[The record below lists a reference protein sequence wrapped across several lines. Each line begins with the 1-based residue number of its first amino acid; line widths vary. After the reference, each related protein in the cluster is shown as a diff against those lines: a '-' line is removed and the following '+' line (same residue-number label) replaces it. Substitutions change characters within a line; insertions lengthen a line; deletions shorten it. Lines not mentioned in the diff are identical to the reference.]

1 MTMSSAADKP
11 QRRYATI
18 LPYLLVT
25 LAPLCWAGN
34 VVLARGVVD
43 IIPPVAF
50 AFWRWAVAF
59 TVLVPFTWRYVK
71 KDWKSALKSWKIMS
85 LLSVLGISGFNTLLY
100 TAVHTTTAINAAMI
114 QSTMPAIII
123 LMTLLLYR
131 ERITRGQLFGVA
143 VCLSGAFVVIL
154 RGRLGTL
161 LTMTF
166 AGGDLMMVSAVVL
179 YALYS
184 ALLPKRPAIHPLS
197 FLSLSFGIGTLG
209 LLPLYIWEL
218 GGSQPLAWS
227 WPVVLS
233 ILYVSLFPSVLAYF
247 CWNRGV
253 QVIGVNRTG
262 LFINLIPVFA
272 SILAVLLLH
281 ESLAMFHIAGMFLIF
296 GGLFLFYR

>member
-184 ALLPKRPAIHPLS
+184 ALLPNGPPFIR
-197 FLSLSFGIGTLG
+197 
-209 LLPLYIWEL
+209 
-218 GGSQPLAWS
+218 
-227 WPVVLS
+227 
-233 ILYVSLFPSVLAYF
+233 SVF
-247 CWNRGV
+247 
-253 QVIGVNRTG
+253 
-262 LFINLIPVFA
+262 
-272 SILAVLLLH
+272 
-281 ESLAMFHIAGMFLIF
+281 
-296 GGLFLFYR
+296 

>member
-1 MTMSSAADKP
+1 MSSLADKP
-11 QRRYATI
+11 HRRLTAI
-18 LPYLLVT
+18 LPYLLVAV
-25 LAPLCWAGN
+25 APLCWAGN

-43 IIPPVAF
+43 IIEPVAF

-59 TVLVPFTWRYVK
+59 TVLAPFTWRHVK
-71 KDWKSALKSWKIMS
+71 KDWRPALNSWKIMV

-123 LMTLLLYR
+123 LITLLLYR
-131 ERITRGQLFGVA
+131 ERVSGRQLFGVA
-143 VCLSGAFVVIL
+143 VCLCGALVVIL
-154 RGRLGTL
+154 HGRLDTL
-161 LTMTF
+161 LSMTL
-166 AGGDLMMVSAVVL
+166 ARGDLMMVSAVVL

-197 FLSLSFGIGTLG
+197 FLSFSFGIGTLG
-209 LLPLYIWEL
+209 LLPLYAWEL
-218 GGSQPLAWS
+218 AGSRPLALS

-253 QVIGVNRTG
+253 QVIGANRTG

-272 SILAVLLLH
+272 SILAVLLLN
-281 ESLAMFHIAGMFLIF
+281 ESLALFHFAGMALIFTGMFLF
-296 GGLFLFYR
+296 NR